1 MTNLNTRLE
10 KLERELAPV
19 GVPSRNIAVLSGRQ
33 MTSDELNEWLRGQG
47 VEVQPDDQVFH
58 RIIVGI
64 EPGTLRRIYSGKM
77 ERLTVTD
84 FKTGE
89 TTVRH
94 YAEDENA

>member
-1 MTNLNTRLE
+1 
-10 KLERELAPV
+10 
-19 GVPSRNIAVLSGRQ
+19 
-33 MTSDELNEWLRGQG
+33 
-47 VEVQPDDQVFH
+47 VQPDDQVFH